1 MKFTKNNFTL
11 RKLLV
16 VSFIL
21 ISAIPVLLLAYWVQH
36 SALEKEFE
44 AVNEKH
50 LIIAKNLTGAI
61 ERYVDDAQNAFRVVI
76 SEETNHGIHSLEVNK
91 LLEKLHFQHIWL
103 YKENTAQPLFRNYED
118 KLEGFKVPDDV
129 LEFINNN
136 KESANV
142 IDDKILISGVMND
155 ADNNPTIVM
164 MLGVGHDE
172 FAVAT
177 LSPEYIIEVQS
188 AIVFG
193 DRGHAA
199 IVDQYGRVMAHPV
212 KKWYETMKDISFL
225 PPVQNMMAGKTG
237 VTQFYTPAMQADMI
251 AGHTVVKNTGWGV
264 MIPQPVME
272 LHERAKYAQYM
283 AFLIAVFGVSI
294 AGLISWWLASY
305 LTRSLNNMTQFTE
318 SVASGELS
326 SHIELEKGMVP
337 QEISKLVSSFNRMI
351 DKLKNKTED
360 FVMLNDRLREA
371 QNIAKLGNWKLNI
384 TDNTMWWSDEVYR
397 ILGLHKNEIAA
408 PTLDIML
415 SVMDD
420 AQKENF
426 VDSLKKAILT
436 KTDFSI
442 DCKKQIQDDE
452 AIYFHQDVVVQVNS
466 KNDITC
472 LSGTIQD
479 VTERKIQEEILYF
492 QANYDSLTKLPNR
505 DYCLEVLEQNLCD
518 ARNDD
523 RILPFFLIGLDHF
536 KEVNGSLGHNVG
548 DKLLQLASE
557 RIYSIIDEKDFI
569 ARLGSD
575 EFAVIFNSITEME
588 DITLIANRVIDEFQK
603 PFTVDYYEA
612 TVGASIG
619 ISVYPEFDAFN
630 PLLLLQKA
638 DTALHAAKANGR
650 GTYCLFNSEMD
661 EQVISRMNLRSEL
674 STALENKEFHLV
686 YQPIVDSKTGKVIC
700 AESLIR
706 WIHPTRGF
714 IPPDKFISL
723 AEETGHIAEIGLWV
737 LDEACKELRKWHNN
751 GFPDLYISVN
761 LSLRQ
766 IQLGL
771 KKEDI
776 LEILKK
782 YNLEPSFLTL
792 EITES
797 LLMEDL
803 DDNLVWLNDV
813 RTTGIRFSIDDF
825 GTGYS
830 SLSYLL
836 NLPVSTLK
844 IDRAFVSNIL
854 FGNKDETLIE
864 MIITLSK
871 KLGFK
876 VVAEGVETQGQL
888 DKLSDYDCDLIQGYF
903 FSKPMVSH
911 EFIEYI
917 EKDKV
922 TDNVTS
928 LPVRKA

>member
-1 MKFTKNNFTL
+1 MKSTQNNFTL
-11 RKLLV
+11 RRLLV

-36 SALEKEFE
+36 TALEKEFE
-44 AVNEKH
+44 AVYEKH
-50 LIIAKNLTGAI
+50 LIIAKNLTAAI
-61 ERYVDDAQNAFRVVI
+61 ERYIDDAQSAFRIVV
-76 SEETNHGIHSLEVNK
+76 SEDKNRGINSLGINK
-91 LLEKLHFQHIWL
+91 LLEKLHFQKIWL
-103 YKENTAQPLFRNYED
+103 YKEDKLQPLFGDYKD
-118 KLEGFKVPDDV
+118 KLEGNVMPDEV
-129 LEFINNN
+129 LEFVRTN
-136 KESANV
+136 KKSAKTVNE
-142 IDDKILISGVMND
+142 KILISGVMNNV
-155 ADNNPTIVM
+155 DNTPIIVM
-164 MLGVGHDE
+164 MLNVGHE
-172 FAVAT
+172 SYAIAT

-188 AIVFG
+188 AIEFG
-193 DRGHAA
+193 ERGHAV
-199 IVDQYGRVMAHPV
+199 IVDQHGHVMAHPV
-212 KKWYETMKDISFL
+212 KKWHETMKDISFL
-225 PPVQNMMAGKTG
+225 PAVKNTVAGKTG
-237 VTQFYTPAMQADMI
+237 VTEFYTPAMQVDMI

-264 MIPQPVME
+264 MISQPVME
-272 LHERAKYAQYM
+272 LIEKAKYAQYM
-283 AFLIAVFGVSI
+283 ALFITIFGVII
-294 AGLISWWLASY
+294 AALISWWLASY
-305 LTRSLNNMTQFTE
+305 LTRSFNNMTKFTE

-326 SHIELEKGMVP
+326 SHIELEKGIIP
-337 QEISKLVSSFNRMI
+337 QELSILVSSFNRMI

-360 FVMLNDRLREA
+360 FVTLNDRLREA

-384 TDNTMWWSDEVYR
+384 TDNNMWWSDEVYR
-397 ILGLHKNEIAA
+397 ILGLHKSEIAA
-408 PTLDIML
+408 PTLDVML
-415 SVMDD
+415 SVMDES
-420 AQKENF
+420 QSEKFLN
-426 VDSLKKAILT
+426 SLKKAILT

-442 DCKKQIQDDE
+442 DCKKQNQDNE
-452 AIYFHQDVVVQVNS
+452 AIYFHQDVVVQVNTT
-466 KNDITC
+466 NEILC

-479 VTERKIQEEILYF
+479 VTERKIQEEILHF
-492 QANYDSLTKLPNR
+492 QAHYDSLTKLPNR
-505 DYCLEVLEQNLCD
+505 DNCLEVLEKSLVD
-518 ARNDD
+518 ARNKD
-523 RILPFFLIGLDHF
+523 RILPFFLVGLDHF

-557 RIYSIIDEKDFI
+557 RIYEIIDENDFI

-575 EFAVIFNSITEME
+575 EFAIILNSVTEME
-588 DITLIANRVIDEFQK
+588 NVHVLANRVIDEFQK

-630 PLLLLQKA
+630 PLLMLQKA
-638 DTALHAAKANGR
+638 DTALHSAKANGR

-661 EQVISRMNLRSEL
+661 EQVISRMNLRSEI

-686 YQPIVDSKTGKVIC
+686 FQPIVDSKTGKVIC

-706 WIHPTRGF
+706 WVHPTRGN
-714 IPPDKFISL
+714 ILPDKFISL
-723 AEETGHIAEIGLWV
+723 AEETGHIAEIGFWV
-737 LDEACKELRKWHNN
+737 IDEACKELKKWHTN

-776 LEILKK
+776 MGILKK
-782 YNLEPSFLTL
+782 YQLEPSFLTL

-813 RTTGIRFSIDDF
+813 RTTGVRFSIDDF

-888 DKLSDYDCDLIQGYF
+888 DKLNDYDCDLIQGYF

-911 EFIEYI
+911 EFMEYI
-917 EKDKV
+917 KNDKIA
-922 TDNVTS
+922 DNVTN
-928 LPVRKA
+928 LPIRKV